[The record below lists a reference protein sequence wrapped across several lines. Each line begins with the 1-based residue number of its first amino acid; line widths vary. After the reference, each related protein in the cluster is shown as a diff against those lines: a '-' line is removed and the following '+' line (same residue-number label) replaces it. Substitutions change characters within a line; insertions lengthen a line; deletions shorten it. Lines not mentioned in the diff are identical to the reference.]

1 MHRLISIGVLLL
13 TACAPRG
20 ALPPAVPAANAG
32 APGPTSDRFPDSP
45 GQRVRSRSLDFPIE
59 LSLPNK
65 PSWRIKDGPIWLEA
79 EHADT
84 PSLFEFRTWRA
95 DRLVRRAD
103 CVAQA
108 RLSRASLP
116 TVREESVIERRAFPA
131 PAGMEAELVLGVE
144 PSGSG
149 VAGYALVFGS
159 SVGRCYAAA
168 FTTHVEGPGADQAV
182 AARLAV
188 AVDQVLA
195 HVRLR
200 NVDERAVR
208 RRLVTGPE

>member
-1 MHRLISIGVLLL
+1 MYRLLSIGVLLSAV
-13 TACAPRG
+13 ACAPR
-20 ALPPAVPAANAG
+20 AQLPPPLPANANG
-32 APGPTSDRFPDSP
+32 AGSVSDRFPDSP
-45 GQRVRSRSLDFPIE
+45 GQRLRSRSLDFPIE

-65 PSWRIKDGPIWLEA
+65 PSWRIKDGPIWFEA

-84 PSLFEFRTWRA
+84 PSTFVFRTWRA

-116 TVREESVIERRAFPA
+116 TVRDEAIIERRAFPA
-131 PAGMEAELVLGVE
+131 PAGMEAELVLGVD

-149 VAGYALVFGS
+149 VTGYALVFGS

-168 FTTHVEGPGADQAV
+168 FTTHVEGPGADQVV